1 MTSTSAGSQPD
12 AKKFLEGKVDELYA
26 LEQEERMKQ
35 LAGFRTAEVGDYA
48 MRGVESNDIPSKYQG
63 GSLRV

>member
-1 MTSTSAGSQPD
+1 MTSTSAGSRPE

-26 LEQEERMKQ
+26 QAVEQGIRDLQ
-35 LAGFRTAEVGDYA
+35 DARTPGVGDQTLTGA
-48 MRGVESNDIPSKYQG
+48 VPDTIRAKYEG